1 MPVMPVLDKN
11 FSVYLSLFSSHFSA
25 SFASSLRSYAAY
37 RNLPLISIG
46 YRNDWAH
53 AQWLTADPHDFVEF
67 IAQSEGVATNFF
79 HGCVFALKNAKPFVC
94 ETTSY
99 RSNKVQGLMTKV
111 GGEKHLV
118 TENTSAAVYEQC
130 LSKPLDELIAQ
141 KIEQLR
147 QASNAYLDQAIGINQ
162 LQVA

>member
-1 MPVMPVLDKN
+1 M
-11 FSVYLSLFSSHFSA
+11 
-25 SFASSLRSYAAY
+25 
-37 RNLPLISIG
+37 
-46 YRNDWAH
+46 
-53 AQWLTADPHDFVEF
+53 
-67 IAQSEGVATNFF
+67 
-79 HGCVFALKNAKPFVC
+79 C